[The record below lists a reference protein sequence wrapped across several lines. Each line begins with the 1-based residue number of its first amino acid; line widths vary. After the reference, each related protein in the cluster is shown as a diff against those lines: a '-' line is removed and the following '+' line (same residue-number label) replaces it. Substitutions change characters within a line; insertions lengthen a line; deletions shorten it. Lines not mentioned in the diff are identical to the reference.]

1 MKESHYNMYMKN
13 VETLDTTMGH
23 HCAAASI
30 TTKRNPKVDLGKCVQ
45 MYRAPF
51 LYLPGAPNSLNPPL
65 RVSALGFHQKY
76 LNLCS
81 KDEWRSY
88 WFRTTWGWVI
98 NDRMFMFGWTIPL
111 KMYEFHCI
119 RHNMS
124 NQEPTNDAR
133 AFLELTSVFWDT
145 FSLNFNQFVS
155 T

>member
-1 MKESHYNMYMKN
+1 MQQQ
-13 VETLDTTMGH
+13 
-23 HCAAASI
+23 ASRQ
-30 TTKRNPKVDLGKCVQ
+30 KRNLKVDLGKCVQ
-45 MYRAPF
+45 CTGPHSYICLGP
-51 LYLPGAPNSLNPPL
+51 PNSLNPPL

-76 LNLCS
+76 FNLCS

-98 NDRMFMFGWTIPL
+98 NDRIFMFWWTIPL

-119 RHNMS
+119 GHNMS
-124 NQEPTNDAR
+124 NQEPTNNAQ

-155 T
+155 TSFLVDVWSQFCSGL